1 MSSGDQAIAFAESQI
16 GKPYSVFPDGKNT
29 FDCSLLTQE
38 SWASAGVSIGRTTF
52 LQIMD
57 GTEVKESDLLPG
69 DLIFPDIGH
78 VQLYVGNREIIEAP
92 HSGAFVRKVEMW
104 GFWRA
109 RRVGD
114 PASGGGTPAV
124 QAGMQLVGN
133 PLSNIPVVK
142 QIEWISGHLTSSAFW
157 KRTGFV
163 ALGLLVIALGIAIM
177 NRKQIEQQIKTGAKA
192 AEIAAVA

>member
-1 MSSGDQAIAFAESQI
+1 MSQGDQAIAFAESQI

-38 SWASAGVSIGRTTF
+38 SWASAGVHIGRTTF

-57 GTEVKESDLLPG
+57 GNEVREADLLPG
-69 DLIFPDIGH
+69 DLVFPDIGH

-92 HSGAFVRKVEMW
+92 HSGAEVRKVEMW

-114 PASGGGTPAV
+114 PATGNTPAV
-124 QAGMQLVGN
+124 QTGLQLTSN
-133 PLSNIPVVK
+133 PLSNLPVVK
-142 QIEWISGHLTSSAFW
+142 QIEWLSGHLTSSAFW
-157 KRTGFV
+157 KRIGFV
-163 ALGLLVIALGIAIM
+163 ALGLLIIGLGIAIM
-177 NRKQIEQQIKTGAKA
+177 NRKQIEQQIKSGTKT